1 MKLAKKDLAEIGFY
15 PGFCQSSKHMFVQS
29 IQIVEYLALRKVS
42 LLGPHPQIEVLT
54 AASIEFCGIAR
65 REFFLKNVS
74 GWRGVVVLK
83 TKAKHS

>member
-1 MKLAKKDLAEIGFY
+1 M
-15 PGFCQSSKHMFVQS
+15 QN

-42 LLGPHPQIEVLT
+42 PLVPHPQIEVLT
-54 AASIEFCGIAR
+54 AASLEFCGTAR

-74 GWRGVVVLK
+74 GWMGVVVLK